1 MPGIA
6 RRLGKPAFRSS
17 GLRRLPGADRDDVM
31 ALDRSLLPH
40 RCGEDGIGGFA
51 DDPLLLCLGIK
62 FAMDSLLEGDGFELL
77 VPRHKS
83 RGFPQH
89 SGHLGVPAGLLNDTT

>member
-62 FAMDSLLEGDGFELL
+62 FAMDSLLEGDGFELP
-77 VPRHKS
+77 VPVRQAKLT
-83 RGFPQH
+83 RFCR
-89 SGHLGVPAGLLNDTT
+89 